1 MKLHH
6 TTSIA
11 TAIALLL
18 AGGLGA
24 CTDSKKTAGQKVDAV
39 VASGERAAAEIKSD
53 VKRGTADVKDAASEA
68 ATKAKQVVG
77 DAAITTAVNA
87 ELVKD
92 TSLSALKIDV
102 DTQRGQV
109 VLSGTAPNDMAKA
122 RATQL
127 AQAVGGVLGVDNR
140 LAVK

>member
-24 CTDSKKTAGQKVDAV
+24 CTDNNKTAGQKVDAV

-53 VKRGTADVKDAASEA
+53 VKQGTADVKDAASEA
-68 ATKAKQVVG
+68 ATKVKQVVG